1 MTNFDKILREFEKY
15 DYHETVF
22 ADAKEATA
30 EWLDYHR
37 QDVQD
42 SDSIEDLESDIYDA
56 LFVDD
61 SVTGNGSGSYWFS
74 SWKAEIALV
83 GNSNL
88 YMDALEEFGGKFE
101 ESPEI
106 RDVTIRCYLLSKKLS
121 EILED
126 EEIIKIYNEI
136 KGV

>member
-15 DYHETVF
+15 DYKEAVYN
-22 ADAKEATA
+22 DAKEAVA

-42 SDSIEDLESDIYDA
+42 SDKIEDLESDIYDA
-56 LFVDD
+56 LFIDD

-83 GNSNL
+83 GNSDI
-88 YMDALEEFGGKFE
+88 YKDALEEFGGEFE
-101 ESPEI
+101 ESPENQ
-106 RDVTIRCYLLSKKLS
+106 DVTIRCYLLSMQLS

-126 EEIIKIYNEI
+126 DEIIKIYNEI
-136 KGV
+136 KGA

>member
-1 MTNFDKILREFEKY
+1 MTNFDKILRKFEKY
-15 DYHETVF
+15 DYKEAVF
-22 ADAKEATA
+22 SDAKEAVA

-42 SDSIEDLESDIYDA
+42 SDRIEDLESDIYDA
-56 LFVDD
+56 LFDDD

-88 YMDALEEFGGKFE
+88 YKDALEEFKGEFE
-101 ESPEI
+101 ESPES
-106 RDVTIRCYLLSKKLS
+106 RDVTIRCYLLSTKLS
-121 EILED
+121 EILKDD
-126 EEIIKIYNEI
+126 EIVKIYNDI
-136 KGV
+136 KGM